1 MSVAMFRAPAGFTS
15 KSTSGFVTVLEARKR
30 GLKAV
35 LDESSARREH
45 PGLAQHALWATA
57 DLMEQAGAEE
67 ATDMREAVVLSVL
80 ETMRAHRNH
89 SAIQFNG
96 IRALTAALSAD
107 NQGMVSREGAVTSV
121 IRAVQAHAN
130 CRDSGWALLVLLGE
144 YQSLLEDGVAT
155 EPEPEPAPAEGGE
168 GGGEGGGG
176 DGTDRASRVM
186 TVLRAMTVHLPRLG
200 VQQYGIASLYGLISG
215 EFNEETGGEIP
226 AEEQTAAGETLIAGE
241 GVSTVMRAMQTHA
254 AQDEVQNGGLK
265 LLRLCCD
272 CDERLSAFIGRAVA
286 AHSGGIGAL
295 LDAMRGCIRLA
306 PSLADGLV
314 VMASVVLSS
323 EEGHNAVVQAG
334 GTRVGLQSIQ
344 CHESVVS
351 VQCVG
356 LRWLAALAAAPDSVP
371 PLLEEGAMRTVMH
384 GLRVHASDDPPTAA
398 AACLTL
404 VRFTRH
410 APELAASQLSD
421 DWETLCETVV
431 GTYGATYSIASHI
444 SEAVPRLREHFDKY
458 A

>member
-15 KSTSGFVTVLEARKR
+15 KSTSGFETVLEARKR

-107 NQGMVSREGAVTSV
+107 NQDMVSREGAVTSV
-121 IRAVQAHAN
+121 IHAMQAHAN

-176 DGTDRASRVM
+176 GDGTDRASRVM
-186 TVLRAMTVHLPRLG
+186 TVLRP
-200 VQQYGIASLYGLISG
+200 
-215 EFNEETGGEIP
+215 
-226 AEEQTAAGETLIAGE
+226 
-241 GVSTVMRAMQTHA
+241 
-254 AQDEVQNGGLK
+254 
-265 LLRLCCD
+265 
-272 CDERLSAFIGRAVA
+272 
-286 AHSGGIGAL
+286 
-295 LDAMRGCIRLA
+295 
-306 PSLADGLV
+306 
-314 VMASVVLSS
+314 
-323 EEGHNAVVQAG
+323 
-334 GTRVGLQSIQ
+334 
-344 CHESVVS
+344 
-351 VQCVG
+351 
-356 LRWLAALAAAPDSVP
+356 
-371 PLLEEGAMRTVMH
+371 
-384 GLRVHASDDPPTAA
+384 
-398 AACLTL
+398 
-404 VRFTRH
+404 
-410 APELAASQLSD
+410 
-421 DWETLCETVV
+421 
-431 GTYGATYSIASHI
+431 
-444 SEAVPRLREHFDKY
+444 
-458 A
+458 

>member
-1 MSVAMFRAPAGFTS
+1 MSVAMFRAPAGFTT

-35 LDESSARREH
+35 LEESAARREH

-57 DLMEQAGAEE
+57 DLMEQASAEE
-67 ATDMREAVVLSVL
+67 SGDMREAVVLSVL

-89 SAIQFNG
+89 GEIQFNG
-96 IRALTAALSAD
+96 IRALTAALSSD
-107 NQGMVSREGAVTSV
+107 NKDMVSREGAVTSV
-121 IRAVQAHAN
+121 IHAMRAHSN

-144 YQSLLEDGVAT
+144 YQSLLEDTAEV
-155 EPEPEPAPAEGGE
+155 EPEPEDAADES
-168 GGGEGGGG
+168 GG
-176 DGTDRASRVM
+176 DGTERAKSVM
-186 TVLRAMTVHLPRLG
+186 TVLRAMTVHLPRLV
-200 VQQYGIASLYGLISG
+200 VQQYGIESLYGLISG

-226 AEEQTAAGETLIAGE
+226 LEEKTAAGETLIAGE
-241 GVSTVMRAMQTHA
+241 GVSSVMRAMQTHA

-265 LLRLCCD
+265 LLRLCCE

-323 EEGHNAVVQAG
+323 EEGHHALVQAG

-344 CHESVVS
+344 CHESVAS
-351 VQCVG
+351 LQCMG
-356 LRWLAALAAAPDSVP
+356 LRWLAALAAAPETVP
-371 PLLEEGAMRTVMH
+371 PLLKEGSMRTVMH
-384 GLRVHASDDPPTAA
+384 ALRVHAAEDPPTAA

-421 DWETLCETVV
+421 DWETLCENVV

-458 A
+458 AS